1 MSKPDSIE
9 TRSYDFAVMMSRN
22 HQYESEGNILVIL
35 GVCQG
40 ADFKLGQKSLF
51 ICIKSKKPQYY
62 DMISLK
68 IHIVLLGEV
77 EYVFSSTSN
86 CILALDN
93 AGMSTLRLKFCC

>member
-1 MSKPDSIE
+1 MSKPDPIDS
-9 TRSYDFAVMMSRN
+9 AVMMNRS

-40 ADFKLGQKSLF
+40 ADFKLWQKSIY

-62 DMISLK
+62 DMIGLSLK

-93 AGMSTLRLKFCC
+93 AGMSTLWLKFCC